1 MTRWGQYL
9 ASFSVVPL
17 LALKVVDVSL
27 ERVEETLKTTSSLV
41 QMARTT
47 VISLRHGA
55 ASSAGTPLAK
65 KIDELSLTGALGEVT
80 GLNGL
85 MERLGLAGN
94 VSEATSAEEI
104 QSEATGGVDTKKLEK
119 AQKRKE
125 KMKEKET
132 LAREAKKAK
141 TDAEKG
147 EKEKSPATTIEMHE
161 KYGTGATLPLLPE
174 NVSQTSFVSEATSA
188 EEIQS
193 EVVSDVKEVTQAQ
206 AVAAAA
212 DGNQQ
217 PQVARGATG
226 GVDTKK
232 LEKAQKKKEKM
243 KEKKKLAR
251 EAMKAEADAEKGE
264 KEKEKSTATPVEM
277 HEKSSTGALPL
288 MPEVVSKTSFI
299 PELTSRLPAMVV
311 ISSMG
316 GASLSVGGVLGQY
329 EYDEM
334 KGYYQQTST
343 EKGHEDFRARYLYPD
358 EDDKWHVDHTP
369 YIYHGEKGGYLYN
382 PIPSKTP
389 PTSGWQC
396 AKKGTLLHDP
406 TLTISTGPLPPL
418 ARQLTV
424 TATGA
429 AADKYPSCLG
439 VFSRS
444 ERWWN
449 GRPVYTN
456 IRGRFLYHHGV
467 GYGWVIGYKFDRRA
481 LAGSRSYHSPE
492 SEDRWR
498 YWTGSEWKP
507 ASATVTASSTS
518 IRSYSVNY

>member
-1 MTRWGQYL
+1 MTRWSQYL

-55 ASSAGTPLAK
+55 ARSAGTPLAK

-125 KMKEKET
+125 KMKEKKK
-132 LAREAKKAK
+132 LAREAKK
-141 TDAEKG
+141 
-147 EKEKSPATTIEMHE
+147 
-161 KYGTGATLPLLPE
+161 
-174 NVSQTSFVSEATSA
+174 V
-188 EEIQS
+188 
-193 EVVSDVKEVTQAQ
+193 
-206 AVAAAA
+206 
-212 DGNQQ
+212 
-217 PQVARGATG
+217 
-226 GVDTKK
+226 
-232 LEKAQKKKEKM
+232 
-243 KEKKKLAR
+243 
-251 EAMKAEADAEKGE
+251 EADAEKDE

-343 EKGHEDFRARYLYPD
+343 EKDHEDFRARYLYPD